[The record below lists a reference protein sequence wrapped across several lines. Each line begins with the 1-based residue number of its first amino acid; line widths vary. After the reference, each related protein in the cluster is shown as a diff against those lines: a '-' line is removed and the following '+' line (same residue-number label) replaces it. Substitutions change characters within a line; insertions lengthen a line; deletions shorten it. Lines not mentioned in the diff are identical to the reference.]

1 MVGRNR
7 WKNKIEGKE
16 EGEKKEKGRV
26 LLSGT
31 VWILGLLIPLIVFTG
46 IFFANLAFTHCT
58 F

>member
-31 VWILGLLIPLIVFTG
+31 DWILGLLIPLIVFTG
-46 IFFANLAFTHCT
+46 KYFLI
-58 F
+58 